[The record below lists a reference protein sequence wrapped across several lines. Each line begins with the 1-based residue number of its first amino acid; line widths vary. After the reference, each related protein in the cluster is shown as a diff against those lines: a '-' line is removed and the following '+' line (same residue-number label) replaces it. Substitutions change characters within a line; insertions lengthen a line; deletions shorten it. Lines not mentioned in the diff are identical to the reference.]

1 MPSWTSTTPWLWL
14 PSTTPTFTEH
24 HSTGRIVLFRKT
36 FTASAIPDKARIHI
50 SADTRY
56 ILFLN
61 GARLLFGP
69 AKSYL
74 NEYNYETI
82 DIAPF
87 LRQGTNVLAAKVL
100 RYSPAKEGNMGM
112 TRSPIGGF
120 ILHDTTD
127 SLGIST
133 VPESGWKCVPD
144 DSVRI
149 KPSTEWNRALGPPFM
164 QINEEVDG
172 NLDAGDWLSGDFD
185 DSAWFEAER
194 STVKTPMLPILE
206 PWRLVPRSIPLL
218 PEAEGRFS
226 RIIKPEPAHYQA
238 VWEGLV
244 SKDGIVEIPANS
256 TATVIFETEELI
268 TAFLDLKFRGGAGSR
283 ITIRCAECFE
293 YPPPDGNPNPFA
305 RNKGDRA
312 DRDGILVGPE
322 ETYTIKSNSNSAEE
336 ERTYEP
342 FWFRTFRYIQ
352 LTLTTSSTPVKLTS
366 IKYRRTHYPLEIST
380 ALPLST
386 LPRLEA
392 QKWKISLN
400 TLLNCMQETFTD
412 CPFYEQN
419 QFAFDS
425 RLQILYSYQLS
436 SDDRLARK
444 TINEFHASRRQSD
457 GLVETHFPTP
467 FPGINIP
474 VFSLS
479 WVLMV
484 YDWVM
489 YATTANTEEGKAF
502 VKKFLGGIDGVLN
515 YFDSRIQSSGI
526 GEGMVGRF
534 DQSSDDVWP
543 FVDWTAEWS
552 SLGPGGDF
560 KSLAVPPAYR
570 RTGVASYNSLFYA
583 YALQKAADVNEFIGR
598 VGIADEYRERARAVN
613 DAVIRHCLHQ
623 DQEGERERERE
634 RETLLDGPDA
644 PPSEKSQHVAVMS
657 VLSGA
662 TTGSRAKELLRQ
674 ALHPD
679 TSSAYVKCS
688 YAHAFYVLEAAVQVG
703 LYDELRDTLLRPWAD
718 MVDMNLT
725 TWAESAAM
733 PRSDCHGWSCVP
745 IYDAVVNVAGFRPV
759 RPGFGRVRFEPR
771 LRHWGGEGEAV
782 LNVGV
787 GDYAEGGSEGSE
799 VRVSWGG
806 GAVTLVAGFEGEV
819 EVPVPGARQGGDG
832 ERYEVRKM
840 RKGETLTLQL

>member
-1 MPSWTSTTPWLWL
+1 MLPWTSTTPWLWL
-14 PSTTPTFTEH
+14 PSTTPTFTER

-36 FTASAIPDKARIHI
+36 FTPSTPLEKALIHV

-61 GARLLFGP
+61 GRRLLFGP

-74 NEYNYETI
+74 DEWNHETI

-87 LRQGTNVLAAKVL
+87 LRQETNVLAAKVL

-112 TRSPIGGF
+112 ARGPIGGF

-133 VPESGWKCVPD
+133 VSGSGWKCVPD

-149 KPSTEWNRALGPPFM
+149 KPSAEWNRALGPPFM
-164 QINEEVDG
+164 QINEEVSGDVEVG
-172 NLDAGDWLSGDFD
+172 NWLDADYD
-185 DSAWFEAER
+185 DAAWFDAER
-194 STVKTPMLPILE
+194 ATVKTPMLPILE
-206 PWRLVPRSIPLL
+206 PWRLVPRSIPLF
-218 PEAEGRFS
+218 PEAEGRFCGV
-226 RIIKPEPAHYQA
+226 IKPEPSHDQPD
-238 VWEGLV
+238 WEDLILN
-244 SKDGIVEIPANS
+244 DGIVEIPTDT
-256 TATVIFETEELI
+256 TATVILENEELI
-268 TAFLDLKFRGGAGSR
+268 TAFLEFKFKGGAGST

-293 YPPPDGNPNPFA
+293 YPPPNGNPNPFA

-312 DRDGILVGPE
+312 DTNGILVGPE
-322 ETYTIKSNSNSAEE
+322 DTYTINSNSTEE
-336 ERTYEP
+336 EGVYEP
-342 FWFRTFRYIQ
+342 YWFRTFRYIQ
-352 LTLTTSSTPVKLTS
+352 LSVRTSSTPLKLTGIS
-366 IKYRRTHYPLEIST
+366 YRRTHYPLNIST
-380 ALPLST
+380 TLPLLT
-386 LPRLEA
+386 LPSLETR
-392 QKWKISLN
+392 KWKISLS

-425 RLQILYSYQLS
+425 RLQMLYSYQLS

-489 YATTANTEEGKAF
+489 YATAADTHEGKRF

-515 YFDSRIQSSGI
+515 YFDSAIQMSGI

-534 DQSSDDVWP
+534 DESSDDVWP

-560 KSLAVPPAYR
+560 KGLAVPPAYR
-570 RTGVASYNSLFYA
+570 RTGIASYNSLFYA
-583 YALQKAADVNEFIGR
+583 YALQKAADVNEFVGR
-598 VGIADEYRERARAVN
+598 PGIADEYRERARRVN
-613 DAVIRHCLHQ
+613 DAVTRHCLRT
-623 DQEGERERERE
+623 DSNGQEA
-634 RETLLDGPDA
+634 LLDGPDS
-644 PPSEKSQHVAVMS
+644 PISEKSQHVAVLS

-662 TTGSRAKELLRQ
+662 VTGSRAMTLLRQ
-674 ALHPD
+674 ALHPS
-679 TSSAYVKCS
+679 TNSGYVKCS
-688 YAHAFYVLEAAVQVG
+688 YAHSFYILEAAAMVG
-703 LYDELRDTLLRPWAD
+703 VYDGLRDVLLRPWSD
-718 MVDMNLT
+718 MVNMNLT

-745 IYDAVVNVAGFRPV
+745 IYDAVVDVVGVRPV
-759 RPGFGRVRFEPR
+759 APGYRRVRFEPR
-771 LRHWGGEGEAV
+771 VGIWGESGEAV
-782 LNVGV
+782 VNVGV
-787 GDYAEGGSEGSE
+787 GGEARA
-799 VRVSWGG
+799 VRVSWGDG
-806 GAVTLVAGFEGEV
+806 VVRVSLGFEGEV
-819 EVPVPGARQGGDG
+819 EVPVPRDRREGVG
-832 ERYEVRKM
+832 EVQYKVKKM
-840 RKGETLTLQL
+840 RKGEMLTLPMQV